1 MITAAAGDDVALV
14 FEAGAVLTSPTVTI
28 APTAGGSAVVGPTSD
43 GLGVDGTTYT
53 YVWQVSSSQAQASYT
68 ATLEGTSGGEP
79 VEVEIEVYVTS
90 LPVYATLAQL
100 KSMITVT
107 DSDRDS
113 MLVEKIAAASR
124 SIDNTCGAP
133 RRFYLDATASARVIN
148 PTRRLVQD
156 EDGWHLLVPDIG
168 DVDGLVVEVGRTGAW
183 TDITAQVEAEPLDAL
198 DELKPVT
205 SLLRVG
211 GAWPAG
217 AGRRVRVTARWGWPA
232 VPDGVAEATRILAAR
247 LFKRKDSPEGVLGS
261 SEWGV
266 IRLSRTD
273 PDVYELIKSYI
284 LPGLA

>member
-28 APTAGGSAVVGPTSD
+28 APTAGGAAVIGPTAD

-68 ATLEGTSGGEP
+68 ATLDGTFGGEP

-90 LPVYATLAQL
+90 LPLYATLAQL
-100 KSMITVT
+100 KAFVTITDT
-107 DSDRDS
+107 DRDS
-113 MLVEKIAAASR
+113 ILVDKLAAASR
-124 SIDNTCGAP
+124 AIDKNTG
-133 RRFYLDATASARVIN
+133 RRFYLDATATARVIN
-148 PTRRLVQD
+148 PTRRMVRD
-156 EDGWHLLVPDIG
+156 EDGWHLLIADIG
-168 DVDGLVVEVGRTGAW
+168 DVDGLIVETGLTGAW
-183 TDITAQVEAEPLDAL
+183 TVITSSIEAEPTDAIDQL
-198 DELKPVT
+198 EPIT
-205 SLLRVG
+205 SLLRINSY
-211 GAWPAG
+211 WPSG

-232 VPDGVAEATRILAAR
+232 IPDGVSEATKILAAR